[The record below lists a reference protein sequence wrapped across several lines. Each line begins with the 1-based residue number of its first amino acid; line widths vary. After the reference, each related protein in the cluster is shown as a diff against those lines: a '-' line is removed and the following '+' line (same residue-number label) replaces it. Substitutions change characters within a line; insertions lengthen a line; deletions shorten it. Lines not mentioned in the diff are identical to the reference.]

1 MNEGAYRQ
9 ECLRS
14 FPCFE
19 VRGSSAHGD
28 KILFFL
34 NISLFIDKN
43 YTFKLTIGKINI
55 YPKKS
60 RGGGQFG
67 PTRGF

>member
-28 KILFFL
+28 KILFFEIFHCSLIKTIHL
-34 NISLFIDKN
+34 N
-43 YTFKLTIGKINI
+43 
-55 YPKKS
+55 
-60 RGGGQFG
+60 
-67 PTRGF
+67 